1 VTGQTG
7 PDPHPPIITLWPIGY
22 VTTDYADP
30 SKAPPQAT
38 EAYGESGHIVLH
50 EEFATGLTGL
60 RRDQHVWLLTW
71 LHAQPEEDTTDML
84 VVPRSMERTGG
95 RTGVFA
101 TRSPH
106 RYNRI
111 GLSLVRITEIRDNV
125 VHFRGVDLVS
135 GTPVLDIKPWAG
147 CDMPPHDMPPHDM
160 PPHDMPAHDAGTRPA
175 AVERSGG
182 GR

>member
-1 VTGQTG
+1 MTGQNG
-7 PDPHPPIITLWPIGY
+7 ADSHPPAITLRPIGY
-22 VTTDYADP
+22 VATDYANP
-30 SKAPPQAT
+30 SEAPPQAT
-38 EAYGESGHIVLH
+38 EAYGDSGYVVLC
-50 EEFATGLTGL
+50 EPFAAGLTGL

-71 LHAQPEEDTTDML
+71 LHDQPEEDTTDML

-106 RYNRI
+106 RYNRL
-111 GLSLVRITEIRDNV
+111 GLSLVRITDIRDNV

-147 CDMPPHDMPPHDM
+147 CDMPPR
-160 PPHDMPAHDAGTRPA
+160 DAGPRQADAGPRQAT
-175 AVERSGG
+175 VEQGG
-182 GR
+182 GNR

>member
-1 VTGQTG
+1 MTG
-7 PDPHPPIITLWPIGY
+7 PSGPDSHPPIITLRPIGY
-22 VTTDYADP
+22 VATDYSVP
-30 SKAPPQAT
+30 SDAPPQAT
-38 EAYGESGHIVLH
+38 EAYGESGRIVLH
-50 EEFATGLTGL
+50 EQFATGLIGL

-106 RYNRI
+106 RHNRL
-111 GLSLVRITEIRDNV
+111 GLSLVRITDIQGNV
-125 VHFRGVDLVS
+125 IHFRGVDLVN

-147 CDMPPHDMPPHDM
+147 CDMPPRDMPPHDAG
-160 PPHDMPAHDAGTRPA
+160 PEPATI
-175 AVERSGG
+175 ERSGG
-182 GR
+182 SR